1 MNNKKK
7 KLPITILKALESFVN
22 LSGDKFIV
30 TDPRDNLLSVV
41 DVDEE
46 SDFYFKIVQYQKK
59 QDGSFQFLMDRK
71 PKNDDEPNQYK
82 AWINIKHLDTQFKI
96 WLDLLHSYESTN
108 SFFDDPIVISNAEK
122 FFQKFEI
129 LDDNADKETFN
140 LEQQLFL
147 EEYLESSKEKL
158 KNLKEN
164 QTEEKIIEIE
174 ILEKETDEIKNALT
188 TESKRKI
195 MMRLSKFW
203 GRAQKTGLQII
214 KEVFVS
220 VVAEITKKIML
231 GS

>member
-71 PKNDDEPNQYK
+71 PKNEDEPNQYK
-82 AWINIKHLDTQFKI
+82 AWINIKNLDIQFKI

-108 SFFDDPIVISNAEK
+108 SFFDDPIVKSNAEK

-158 KNLKEN
+158 KSLKEN
-164 QTEEKIIEIE
+164 QTEEKILEIE